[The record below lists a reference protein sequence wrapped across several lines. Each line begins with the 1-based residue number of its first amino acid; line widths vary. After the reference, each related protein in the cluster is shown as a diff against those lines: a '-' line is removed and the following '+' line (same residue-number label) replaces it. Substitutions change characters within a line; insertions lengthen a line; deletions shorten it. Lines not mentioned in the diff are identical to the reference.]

1 MCFFVRNDF
10 MKKTMRRSFLLLC
23 GFSLMASTFI
33 FQASAQQNPYI
44 PVVLI
49 SIDGLKPDYVL
60 EADKYNLQIP
70 NLRKLVKE
78 GAFATQVTGIMPT
91 VTYPSHTTM
100 VTGVSPAK
108 HGIITNSPFD
118 PFGKNQGGWNWYAED
133 IKVPTLWEVV
143 GQAGMRTSS
152 VDWPVTVGAK
162 IQNNIV
168 QIWRASTPEDHKLL
182 RALSTKGLIDEAE
195 KILGEY
201 PYGYNYTIESDGQ
214 RAQFSAYILEKK
226 KPHFHTAYF
235 SVLDEEQHA
244 NGPYAKKVF
253 ETLEAVDAMIGKVW
267 QGALKAGNGRAYICV
282 VSDHGF
288 SRIDKEIRLNFALR
302 EAGLL
307 QLDEKGALKSWR
319 AIAWISGGSTAVVLK
334 DKGDDEA
341 RNKVRDLL
349 SKLNTD
355 ASSGVLK
362 FFEGEALQKTGGFP
376 TAAFIVGAKPGYYFG
391 GSFESPVLR
400 ARSIGGGHGFLPELA
415 EMDSAFFIA
424 GQGIGANRN
433 LGRIDMR
440 DIAPTLAALLKVKLP
455 YAEGRDVLKQK

>member
-1 MCFFVRNDF
+1 MN
-10 MKKTMRRSFLLLC
+10 TIMRRSFLILC
-23 GFSLMASTFI
+23 CFSLMASTFL
-33 FQASAQQNPYI
+33 FQALAQQKPYV

-70 NLRKLVKE
+70 NLRRLVKE
-78 GAFATQVTGIMPT
+78 GTFATNVTGIMPT

-108 HGIITNSPFD
+108 HGIFTNSPFD

-133 IKVPTLWEVV
+133 IKSLTLWGAVRN
-143 GQAGMRTSS
+143 AGMITAS

-162 IQNNIV
+162 INLNIV
-168 QIWRASTPEDHKLL
+168 QIWRASTEDDHKLL
-182 RALSTKGLIDEAE
+182 RALSTKGLLEETE
-195 KILGEY
+195 KVLGQY
-201 PYGYNYTIESDGQ
+201 PYGYNYTVESDGK
-214 RAQFSAYILEKK
+214 RATFSAYILEYK

-244 NGPYAKKVF
+244 HGPYAKKVF

-267 QGALKAGNGRAYICV
+267 AAAEKAGKGRAYVCV

-288 SRIDKEIRLNFALR
+288 SRIDKEIHLNFALK
-302 EAGLL
+302 EAGLI
-307 QLDEKGALKSWR
+307 QLDEKGALKTWR
-319 AIAWISGGSTAVVLK
+319 AIAWNSGGSTGVVLN
-334 DKGDDEA
+334 DRLDDEA
-341 RNKVRDLL
+341 RQKVREVLN
-349 SKLNTD
+349 KLVAD
-355 ASSGVLK
+355 SSSGVLK
-362 FFEGEALQKTGGFP
+362 FFEGEELKKTGGYGGFP
-376 TAAFIVGAKPGYYFG
+376 KPAYLVGAKPGYYFSS
-391 GSFESPVLR
+391 SFDSPLTK
-400 ARSIGGGHGFLPELA
+400 ARVIGGGHGYIPELT

-424 GQGIGANRN
+424 GPGVKANRN

-455 YAEGRDVLKQK
+455 DAEGRDVLKDK